1 MTWIHRYRLR
11 RFLSSSAWIAPLL
24 AVVAALALHRL
35 AWWVDART
43 RWAWLGF
50 TAEGG
55 RAVTSAITTSTLTFM
70 VFTFSIM
77 LLSVQIA
84 GAQLSP
90 RVIAMVMRD
99 RVLKWSLGLFV
110 FAFILSVG
118 VLGRVEDVVPQLPV
132 LLSIVGCLASIAA
145 FLYLVDYMMRT
156 LRPAGILGKIGL
168 EATSVIE
175 SSYPRQLAQSEGVP
189 PEQGILPTVVASRT
203 VYYQGKSG
211 ILQAVDA
218 PGLAQVAHRNGCT
231 IRLVPQVGDF
241 ITTGEPLFQICSGG
255 ERIDDRDMH
264 HAIAVGMER
273 TRQQDPLLAFRII
286 VDIALKALSPAI
298 NDPSTAVLA
307 LDQMHRLLRVLGRR
321 HLGDGTIRDGEG
333 VLRVIMPTPNWEDF
347 VSIGLSEIRL
357 SGASSIQVV
366 RRLRAMIENLLTVLP
381 QQRRPAL
388 HEQLTLLD
396 RAVERSFADPADR
409 AAAGISDLQGVGS
422 SRHDHMSDGTE
433 SCDEESQSR
442 AHAQ

>member
-1 MTWIHRYRLR
+1 MSWIYRYRLS

-24 AVVAALALHRL
+24 AVVAALAVHRL
-35 AWWVDART
+35 AWWLDART
-43 RWAWLGF
+43 RWAWLSF

-55 RAVTSAITTSTLTFM
+55 RAVTSALATSTLTFM

-118 VLGRVEDVVPQLPV
+118 VLGRIEDTPPQLLI
-132 LLSIVGCLASIAA
+132 LLTIVGCLTSIGA

-175 SSYPRQLAQSEGVP
+175 SSYPRMLAGPDGVP
-189 PEQGILPTVVASRT
+189 PEQGILPPAESART
-203 VYYQGKSG
+203 VCHQGRSG
-211 ILQAVDA
+211 ILQAVDGA
-218 PGLAQVAHRNGCT
+218 GLARWARRGECT

-241 ITTGEPLFQICSGG
+241 IATGEPLFQVCGGG
-255 ERIDDRDMH
+255 EGLDGRELRQ
-264 HAIAVGMER
+264 AVAVGAER
-273 TRQQDPLLAFRII
+273 TLPQDPLLGFRII

-307 LDQMHRLLRVLGRR
+307 LDQIHRLMRILGRR
-321 HLGDGTIRDGEG
+321 SLGDGTVRDSEG
-333 VLRVIMPTPNWEDF
+333 VVRVIMPTPNWEDF
-347 VSIGLSEIRL
+347 VSLGLSEIRL
-357 SGASSIQVV
+357 SGAGSIQVV
-366 RRLRAMIENLLTVLP
+366 RRLRAMIENLLAVLP
-381 QQRRPAL
+381 QERRPL
-388 HEQLTLLD
+388 LREQLTLLD
-396 RAVERSFADPADR
+396 RAVQRSFADPADR
-409 AAAGISDLQGVGS
+409 AAGEIGDPQGVGS
-422 SRHDHMSDGTE
+422 SRHDHRAEVAGAG
-433 SCDEESQSR
+433 DEGPTPR
-442 AHAQ
+442 ACAQ